1 MIPVSE
7 GVVESMNPQ
16 AVILIS
22 ANTEWRILKQLIDID
37 FPIRK
42 SPFGEWFPYA
52 FNTGTARLNTIVFH
66 GGWGKI
72 AAAASAQYAIDTW
85 HPPILINIG
94 TCGGFEGRVSRGEV
108 LLVEK
113 TIVYDIFEKMGD
125 PDEHLLHYTT
135 EIDLSWLT
143 GSLPLPVKRTML
155 VSADRDLDGAEI
167 SGLAARFGAIAGD
180 WESGAIAFVTWRNGV
195 RCLILKGVSDLVGDG
210 GGEAYSDR
218 RVYVEG
224 TRFVMSRLWETMP
237 GWLMA
242 AGLGTGSHRH
252 IE

>member
-1 MIPVSE
+1 MRS
-7 GVVESMNPQ
+7 Q
-16 AVILIS
+16 AVVLIS
-22 ANTEWRILKQLIDID
+22 ANTEWRVLRELIKPD
-37 FPIRK
+37 FPMNQ

-52 FNTGTARLNTIVFH
+52 SNIGTGTLNIVVFH

-72 AAAASAQYAIDTW
+72 AAAASTQYAIDMW
-85 HPPILINIG
+85 RPQVLINIG
-94 TCGGFEGRVSRGEV
+94 TCGGFEGKVNRGEV

-113 TIVYDIFEKMGD
+113 TIVYDIVERMGD

-135 EIDLSWLT
+135 EIDLSWLIHP
-143 GSLPLPVKRTML
+143 LPFPVKRTLL

-167 SGLAARFGAIAGD
+167 PGLADRFGAVSGD
-180 WESGAIAFVTWRNGV
+180 WESGAIAFVARCNGT
-195 RCLILKGVSDLVGDG
+195 RCLILKGVSDLVGDD

-218 RVYVEG
+218 RVYVDG
-224 TRFVMSRLWETMP
+224 TRSVMGRLWETIP